1 MSPLAKNR
9 KHIDVIKV
17 LLSNL
22 LFFCKVLHTCDV
34 SACLPNVVQ
43 APFPI
48 PPPSI
53 LYLFIYFPAL
63 VLLLLSARR
72 LRASSI
78 SDVQTVGLQGRE
90 NGEAAQLGDACT
102 SDNYAEAGWG
112 GAAGGAG
119 RLTDRRR
126 LS

>member
-1 MSPLAKNR
+1 MSSECRAG
-9 KHIDVIKV
+9 
-17 LLSNL
+17 S
-22 LFFCKVLHTCDV
+22 V
-34 SACLPNVVQ
+34 SHS
-43 APFPI
+43 
-48 PPPSI
+48 PPSI
-53 LYLFIYFPAL
+53 LYLFIYFPFYFL

-112 GAAGGAG
+112 GVAGGAG